1 MLQRPINNHLKVII
15 MDNRIYNRAN
25 AANSLQISIMGNVAA
40 VAEFSISDGMG
51 SKEPFLLKNITED
64 PIQVE
69 VVLAGMEE
77 PITTVLYSGWNV
89 ELVKQVN
96 NAQADTLQYG
106 Y

>member
-25 AANSLQISIMGNVAA
+25 AANSLQISIMG
-40 VAEFSISDGMG
+40 
-51 SKEPFLLKNITED
+51 KEPFLLKNITED

-77 PITTVLYSGWNV
+77 PITTTIYSGWNV

-96 NAQADTLQYG
+96 NAVADTLQYG